1 MNCLQ
6 VRNLSCAYRGGFRLE
21 GVNLTLPK
29 GSFAGIIGQN
39 GSGKSTFL
47 KGVIGDL
54 PISDG
59 TVELN
64 GENLH
69 ALSLK
74 KRARLVAMVSQFP
87 AFPPISVEEYV
98 LMGRMP
104 YRKQFQ
110 FSYTEEDIDIATR
123 YLELTGIMHLK
134 EKLMTELSGGEQ
146 QMAAIACALT
156 QQPMLLLLDEPTSH
170 LDITYQTKIMNLLQ
184 QLSEEEG
191 LTVIMIVHD
200 LNLGSEYCNYLTL
213 MKKGRVFRQGT
224 PQEVLTYENIESAYN
239 TVVIVKTNPV
249 SDKPVVFPVSMR
261 RIEEYNKQVKVNKDL
276 MPPLK

>member
-1 MNCLQ
+1 MDCLR
-6 VRNLSCAYRGGFRLE
+6 VKDISCTYCDGFRLE
-21 GVNLTLPK
+21 GVSMALSRGT
-29 GSFAGIIGQN
+29 FAGIIGQN

-47 KGVIGDL
+47 KGLMGDL
-54 PISDG
+54 PLSNG

-74 KRARLVAMVSQFP
+74 KRARLVAMVSQFQS
-87 AFPPISVEEYV
+87 FPPISVEEYV

-104 YRKQFQ
+104 YRKKFQ
-110 FSYTEEDIDIATR
+110 FSYTDEDMEIAVK

-134 EKLMTELSGGEQ
+134 DKLITELSGGEQ

-156 QQPMLLLLDEPTSH
+156 QQPVLLLLDEPTSH

-184 QLSEEEG
+184 QLNEEEG

-224 PQEVLTYENIESAYN
+224 PKEVLTYENIESAYD

-249 SDKPVVFPVSMR
+249 SDKPVIFPVSMR
-261 RIEEYNKQVKVNKDL
+261 QIDEYKKMTEV
-276 MPPLK
+276 